1 MKPMHKTSIATAIV
15 TMLLAACGGGSDGAA
30 QSAQPTQTTQ
40 STQTA
45 SDTVASTPAQPI
57 TTACVDLTT
66 NQVPPGRLGITPWG
80 LSAGKAVL
88 EFDVPNSQR
97 PKIRICLGAAAT
109 PIQDP
114 NLFNLGATY
123 EVTVTPVAAGATGS
137 LADLPNVSLRISYDT
152 TTVPAGTDV
161 SSLESRIAGYTD
173 ISGALA
179 PTQNWG
185 KEYQNP
191 QLAAQTAS
199 GLIDVM
205 TVAAGRYVV
214 AMSR

>member
-1 MKPMHKTSIATAIV
+1 MKPMPNTSIAAAIV
-15 TMLLAACGGGSDGAA
+15 TLLLAACGGGGDGAA

-40 STQTA
+40 TA
-45 SDTVASTPAQPI
+45 SDAVVTPPAQPI

-66 NQVPPGRLGITPWG
+66 DQVPPGRLGITPWS

-88 EFDVPNSQR
+88 AFDVPNSRR

-109 PIQDP
+109 PIQDR

-123 EVTVTPVAAGATGS
+123 EVTVTPVEAGATGS
-137 LADLPNVSLRISYDT
+137 LADLPNVSLRIMYDT

-161 SSLESRIAGYTD
+161 ASLESRIAGYTD
-173 ISGALA
+173 IGGALA

-191 QLAAQTAS
+191 QLTAQTAS